1 MAIILMK
8 TRYNG
13 ASFQG
18 MVSDPTDRR
27 EATQDAFSQFGWRL
41 RDMFWIPSTA
51 EWLILAVGDPE
62 MFITAVVSAMA
73 SGAFEYATCEVIAT
87 PEEFRARSAAAQNV
101 VVKAP
106 NRDEID
112 RMLMEE

>member
-51 EWLILAVGDPE
+51 EWLILAEGDPE
-62 MFITAVVSAMA
+62 IIITA
-73 SGAFEYATCEVIAT
+73 
-87 PEEFRARSAAAQNV
+87 
-101 VVKAP
+101 
-106 NRDEID
+106 
-112 RMLMEE
+112 

>member
-51 EWLILAVGDPE
+51 EWLILAEGDPE
-62 MFITAVVSAMA
+62 MIITAEVSAMA

-101 VVKAP
+101 CFESAQP
-106 NRDEID
+106 GRND

>member
-1 MAIILMK
+1 MII
-8 TRYNG
+8 
-13 ASFQG
+13 
-18 MVSDPTDRR
+18 
-27 EATQDAFSQFGWRL
+27 
-41 RDMFWIPSTA
+41 TA
-51 EWLILAVGDPE
+51 E
-62 MFITAVVSAMA
+62 VSAMA

-101 VVKAP
+101 VLKAP